1 MTSQGSKKVT
11 FNPRNLMERAIDV
24 MRQSLHEPRTDGKAT
39 PSVGAVLWKPNGT
52 VETAHRGE
60 LRDGDHAEFTLLE
73 RKNRSNALDDCV
85 LFATLEP
92 CAKEAR
98 RPPKTCCSE
107 RIVQSRIRRVWV
119 GVQDPDPN
127 VAGKGIQRL
136 QEAGVDV
143 QMFDHDLQDIILAE
157 NERFFAEALE
167 RAKVAAE
174 AKPDAIELSH
184 LERPIAAANTTD
196 LDSQLLEEYR
206 GALGI
211 EATVGSDEF
220 WRSLALAGS
229 VARFGDQWVPTGYGM
244 VLFGRAPRLSVPE
257 AGLHV
262 ELRYPDGRVEAE
274 EFDDALLRIPER
286 VIEWLRGKLPNVVDR
301 TRVRRE
307 SRPEVPEILV
317 REAIVN
323 ALLHR
328 DYDIRGTVCHLIVD
342 PDAMTIRSPGAPP
355 PPITLEQLQ
364 SFSAPRRSRNPRL
377 HVVLSKM
384 GLAEERN
391 WGMKSMKEGFEAL
404 GLPLP
409 RYSRAH
415 EPYLDLVLFRS
426 VESALEKLPEKVL
439 EKLNKEERRGWEF
452 LATRTAVSRSEYERE
467 LGLDVRTAQ
476 RHLRD
481 FVELGLVER
490 VGAGR
495 TTKFKVRS
503 L

>member
-1 MTSQGSKKVT
+1 MTAPPSKKVT

-24 MRQSLHEPRTDGKAT
+24 MRQSVHEPRADGKAT
-39 PSVGAVLWKPNGT
+39 PSVGALLWKPNGT

-73 RKNRSNALDDCV
+73 RKNRANPLDNCV

-98 RPPKTCCSE
+98 KPPKTCCSE

-119 GVQDPDPN
+119 GVQDPDPK

-157 NERFFAEALE
+157 NERFFAEALD
-167 RAKVAAE
+167 RAKEAAE
-174 AKPDAIELSH
+174 AKPDSIELSV
-184 LERPIAAANTTD
+184 LERPIASSDSTD
-196 LDSQLLEEYR
+196 LDVELLESYR
-206 GALGI
+206 AAVGI
-211 EATVGSDEF
+211 DAAVGSDEF
-220 WRSLALAGS
+220 WRLLSLSGS
-229 VARFGDQWVPTGYGM
+229 VVRVGDTWKPTGYGM
-244 VLFGRAPRLSVPE
+244 VLFGKAPRLAVPE
-257 AGLHV
+257 AGLHA
-262 ELRYPDGRVEAE
+262 ELRYADGKVETK
-274 EFDDALLRIPER
+274 EFDEAILRLPDR

-307 SRPEVPEILV
+307 SRPDIPEILL

-328 DYDIRGTVCHLIVD
+328 DYNLSGTICHLIVD
-342 PDAMTIRSPGAPP
+342 PDTMTIRSPGVPP
-355 PPITLEQLQ
+355 PPITMEQLQ
-364 SFSAPRRSRNPRL
+364 SFTAPRRSRNPRL

-391 WGMKSMKEGFEAL
+391 WGMKSMKEGFQKL

-409 RYSRAH
+409 RYSRTN
-415 EPYLDLVLFRS
+415 EPYLDLIFFRS
-426 VESALEKLPEKVL
+426 LESSVQTLPDSTL
-439 EKLNKEERRGWEF
+439 AKLNKEERRGWEF
-452 LATRTAVSRSEYERE
+452 LATRTAVTRAEYEKE
-467 LGLDVRTAQ
+467 LDIDARTAQ
-476 RHLRD
+476 RHLKE
-481 FVELGLVER
+481 FVDLGLVER

-495 TTKFKVRS
+495 STMFKMRS
-503 L
+503 R